1 MEPEDLLRCVVLACE
16 QLKLRYFV
24 TGSTATIAWGE
35 PRFTN
40 DIDVVLELPAE
51 QIDRFCHLFP
61 EADFYLSRPAVAA
74 AIRSNGQFNL
84 IHPASGL
91 KVDFMV
97 VAPTEF
103 NQNRMIRARELP
115 ALDDRTVRFASPED
129 VILMK
134 LKYFKEGGSQKHLRD
149 IRGVLEV
156 QGPTI
161 DRQYITDWAHKLGV
175 GDEWKTAERWK

>member
-1 MEPEDLLRCVVLACE
+1 
-16 QLKLRYFV
+16 
-24 TGSTATIAWGE
+24 
-35 PRFTN
+35 
-40 DIDVVLELPAE
+40 
-51 QIDRFCHLFP
+51 
-61 EADFYLSRPAVAA
+61 
-74 AIRSNGQFNL
+74 
-84 IHPASGL
+84 
-91 KVDFMV
+91 MV

-134 LKYFKEGGSQKHLRD
+134 LKYFQEGGSQKHLRD